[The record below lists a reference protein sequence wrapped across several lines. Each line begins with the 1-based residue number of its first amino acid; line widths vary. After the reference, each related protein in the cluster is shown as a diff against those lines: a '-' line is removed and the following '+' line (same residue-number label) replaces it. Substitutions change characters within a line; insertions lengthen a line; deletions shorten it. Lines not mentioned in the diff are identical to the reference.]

1 MKSFTIMKFYTLAH
15 KIVIDHQQ
23 NFHEVPCKAD
33 HVGVVN
39 ARVNALLQVR
49 AFMFHS
55 HVAFAEIDHF
65 IMSLRLKID
74 KDLSLC

>member
-39 ARVNALLQVR
+39 ACVHILLQVCT
-49 AFMFHS
+49 FMIHTGT
-55 HVAFAEIDHF
+55 AFAHINNF
-65 IMSLRLKID
+65 IMSLRLRIH
-74 KDLSLC
+74 KDQSFH